1 MMDHKDGT
9 DGCAAD
15 VAWLVAGER
24 GEGQQA
30 GDAGTCGGQS
40 GPALAGP
47 QLRCGARHL
56 VVTGRE

>member
-40 GPALAGP
+40 GPALARPSAHAEQGI
-47 QLRCGARHL
+47 L
-56 VVTGRE
+56 